1 MTDVR
6 ERLRQ
11 RIEYT
16 INHSGL
22 SRKQVAE
29 TLGVSQVTVH
39 NWITG
44 KNAPDF
50 EALVK
55 FCEIFDVTLNV
66 IYGIDPVDS
75 EKRDTV
81 REKLLMCYDQLNLTG
96 RLKLAD
102 LADDLVVS
110 GKYRPE
116 EL

>member
-16 INHSGL
+16 IKESGL

-29 TLGVSQVTVH
+29 TLGVSQVSIH

-50 EALVK
+50 ETLVR
-55 FCEIFDVTLNV
+55 FCEVFDVSLNV
-66 IYGIDPVDS
+66 IYGLEPVDA
-75 EKRDTV
+75 EKRDSV
-81 REKLLMCYDQLNLTG
+81 RDKLFINYEKLNLTG

-102 LADDLVVS
+102 LADDLVSS
-110 GKYRPE
+110 GKYERI